1 MEREKF
7 LRIYFKNEV
16 RTVAEKA
23 EFVYEKQKRLS
34 EVLNKTEW
42 IMGSDVSRVD
52 INDKEL
58 ICAKLLKSM
67 KSSVRRIFMIR
78 KVDDDYCGDCGGWDS
93 FYFSRKLD
101 DDSHVT
107 YEIYTK
113 GMSRY
118 NSYAF
123 IYKYELMPQMQKWE
137 SAKDFIEKL
146 IEIFSPI
153 TLEMVDVRPFTD
165 EEEMSNKYLSGWMTY
180 FDESFDLP
188 ELPEWA
194 KVETMLG
201 GGHLIITTEEDFDP
215 ENEEHKKRARTL
227 LPLLQLKK
235 K

>member
-1 MEREKF
+1 MERETL

-16 RTVAEKA
+16 KTVAEKA
-23 EFVYEKQKRLS
+23 EFVFEKQKRLS

-42 IMGSDVSRVD
+42 IMASDVSRVD

-58 ICAKLLKSM
+58 ICAKLLKSI

-78 KVDDDYCGDCGGWDS
+78 KVDDDYCGDCGGGDS
-93 FYFSRKLD
+93 FYFSRNN
-101 DDSHVT
+101 DDSSIRYCIFT
-107 YEIYTK
+107 E
-113 GMSRY
+113 GLSRY

-123 IYKYELMPQMQKWE
+123 INKYELMPQMQKLE

-153 TLEMVDVRPFTD
+153 TIEVIDYTIYNRD
-165 EEEMSNKYLSGWMTY
+165 ESIYKKYLPGWMTY
-180 FDESFDLP
+180 FDSSFDLP

-194 KVETMLG
+194 KVETMPG

-227 LPLLQLKK
+227 LPFLQLKK

>member
-7 LRIYFKNEV
+7 LRLYFKNEV
-16 RTVAEKA
+16 KTVAEKV
-23 EFVYEKQKRLS
+23 EFIFEKQKRLS

-42 IMGSDVSRVD
+42 FMASDMSCVD

-58 ICAKLLKSM
+58 VCAKILKTA

-78 KVDDDYCGDCGGWDS
+78 KVDDDYCGDCRCWYA
-93 FYFSRKLD
+93 FYFSRKFD
-101 DDSHVT
+101 DDSDIF
-107 YEIYTK
+107 YGIYTK

-123 IYKYELMPQMQKWE
+123 INKYELMPQMQKLE

-153 TLEMVDVRPFTD
+153 TLEMVDPRLFTD

-194 KVETMLG
+194 KVETMPG

-227 LPLLQLKK
+227 LPLLQLKRK
-235 K
+235 